1 MVNEEKVKLMTQMA
15 IYESTKGKEQ
25 LQVSK
30 YYKSDYVKFHMLKT
44 AVAATFAYALILTF
58 YGLLHAEKLLEQING
73 MDYLATGKALLLS
86 YAIVVVIYVI
96 IAWVIYSIRYERIKP
111 DVIKYN
117 RLLKK
122 TAEYYKQE
130 QAPKIPKTGV
140 VLEERRV
147 EPEDDY
153 FIDNER
159 FN

>member
-25 LQVSK
+25 LPVSK

-44 AVAATFAYALILTF
+44 AVAATFAYALILTL
-58 YGLLHAEKLLEQING
+58 YGLLHAEELLEQING

-130 QAPKIPKTGV
+130 RAPKIPKTGV

-153 FIDNER
+153 FTDNER
-159 FN
+159 YN

>member
-30 YYKSDYVKFHMLKT
+30 YYKNDYVKFHMLKT